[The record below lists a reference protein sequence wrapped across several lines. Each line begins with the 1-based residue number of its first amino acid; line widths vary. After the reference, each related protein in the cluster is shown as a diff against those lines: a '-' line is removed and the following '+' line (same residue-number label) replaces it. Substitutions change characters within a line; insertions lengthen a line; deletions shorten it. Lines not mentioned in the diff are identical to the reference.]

1 MKYTGTLN
9 KGITRRRIGLLADSD
24 APQIEGKRITDEMF
38 AKLPELFKAH
48 GVELNN
54 WPALAL
60 ALAQEYVPGFKV
72 INPAGRPTE
81 WEEFDKAEFRL
92 DVDAF
97 IINSGNTLP
106 VTEAIQRAR
115 RLDAWKSKTEAMKPA
130 ALRKHYD
137 MADLR
142 MVKLIQDAREYRNQ
156 LSATNDS
163 QESIVPTD

>member
-9 KGITRRRIGLLADSD
+9 KGITRRRFGPLAASD
-24 APQIEGKRITDEMF
+24 AHLSEANRIDSEMA
-38 AKLPELFKAH
+38 AKLPELFEVH
-48 GVELNN
+48 GVEMGN
-54 WPALAL
+54 WFRLAMALAR
-60 ALAQEYVPGFKV
+60 EHVPGFKV

-81 WEEFDKAEFRL
+81 WEEYDKAEFRL

-106 VTEAIQRAR
+106 VTEAIRRAR
-115 RLDAWKSKTEAMKPA
+115 RLDAWRSKTEAMKPA

-137 MADLR
+137 KTDLR
-142 MVKLIQDAREYRNQ
+142 LVKMMQDARAHRNQ

>member
-9 KGITRRRIGLLADSD
+9 KPIVSKPIGLLSFDESYQA
-24 APQIEGKRITDEMF
+24 ELERIDGER
-38 AKLPELFKAH
+38 AEKLPELFEAH
-48 GVELNN
+48 GVEPGN
-54 WPALAL
+54 WYRLSVALAL
-60 ALAQEYVPGFKV
+60 EHVPGFKV
-72 INPAGRPTE
+72 IKPAGRPTE

-137 MADLR
+137 MADMR
-142 MVKLIQDAREYRNQ
+142 MVKLIQDTRE
-156 LSATNDS
+156 
-163 QESIVPTD
+163 